1 MINIIVASSLCS
13 TSCVARTRM
22 SNWSIESLGGKPKVN
37 LKAFSFFR
45 LTCKALF
52 FRVIVNSVYLI
63 VDVVI
68 ALEQTCITRD
78 LIST

>member
-52 FRVIVNSVYLI
+52 FRVIVNSVSDSRCCHSSGANLHH
-63 VDVVI
+63 
-68 ALEQTCITRD
+68 T
-78 LIST
+78 